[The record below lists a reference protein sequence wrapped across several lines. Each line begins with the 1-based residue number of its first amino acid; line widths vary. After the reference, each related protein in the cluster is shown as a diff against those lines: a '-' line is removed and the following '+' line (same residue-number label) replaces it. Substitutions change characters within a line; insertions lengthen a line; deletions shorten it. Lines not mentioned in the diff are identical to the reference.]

1 VAQEEEEEEE
11 EEEEVEARGPLCDF
25 PCTARAGTRGAA
37 RRGGSAFIVNRTA
50 SRTCIPNLPRP

>member
-1 VAQEEEEEEE
+1 VAQEEET
-11 EEEEVEARGPLCDF
+11 EVEEAEEGGSGPLCDF